1 MKGGGLCPD
10 LSFPHQGT
18 EFTPYTWGSD
28 GGVASMFGDSR
39 CGFFIEVGEPAQGDT
54 PRNDYFIN
62 IKNDSKLG
70 GVPQIEQITE
80 QTTKLEGTK
89 KIELSQLQLNMEK
102 NPITN
107 LDNYFA
113 DKKQP
118 YSVIQLQKDGKMT
131 RFELPKAPTPTVVE
145 DESTK
150 TTTDV
155 EGDRFT
161 IKQDIEKV
169 THKGVE
175 VLKTVGPVKLFD
187 KNDKEVDKMEGEE
200 EKTEEVGE
208 IVNKGNVA
216 KVLCLPISTKLGS
229 AEDTKELFNLSD
241 NSRRLAEITK
251 EDEGLKTTRG
261 TDHLKNKMYELHRSL
276 DVLFMK
282 IDGETSKIN
291 SKRSSDKV
299 IGNTGNNEVFKLVLD
314 IDTSLRDSIN
324 NYRVI
329 FDNLNTADTPQGTL
343 DDFKK
348 QLLNIDILKGI
359 VEDLKSKI
367 FLNLNDPKESLPDLN
382 KPLEGEKLYKFCSA
396 IQIKIV
402 ALTTLLG
409 KVTSLKKDDEGQ
421 LIVVE
426 KNGEKELS
434 DSVLNERERTKHYFI
449 ASKLNFSGSMKDL
462 SVKERASDL
471 ARNTSILRRNIRQGV
486 ENTSIQGIGKGIG
499 KAASKGVG
507 KAKGFMS
514 YFTNTQKKQPAA
526 SAAAP
531 AAATEGP
538 VPANATVGGKRK
550 TRKNKARKTRRK
562 VQRKRRQSKKH

>member
-10 LSFPHQGT
+10 LSFDYQGAK
-18 EFTPYTWGSD
+18 FTPYTWGSD

-89 KIELSQLQLNMEK
+89 KIELSQLQLDMEK
-102 NPITN
+102 NPIEN
-107 LDNYFA
+107 LDKYFEEVE
-113 DKKQP
+113 KKP
-118 YSVIQLQKDGKMT
+118 YSVIQFNGTKMT
-131 RFELPKAPTPTVVE
+131 RFKPPKAPAQAAAIVP
-145 DESTK
+145 
-150 TTTDV
+150 TTDV

-169 THKGVE
+169 THNGVD

-200 EKTEEVGE
+200 EKTEKVME

-216 KVLCLPISTKLGS
+216 KVLCLPISLKLGS
-229 AEDTKELFNLSD
+229 AEDTKVLFNLSD

-251 EDEGLKTTRG
+251 EDEGLKATRG

-276 DVLFMK
+276 DVLFMQ
-282 IDGETSKIN
+282 IDGKTSEINETRTK
-291 SKRSSDKV
+291 DKV
-299 IGNTGNNEVFKLVLD
+299 IGNTGGKKGLNLVLD
-314 IDTSLRDSIN
+314 KDTSLSDSIK
-324 NYRVI
+324 NYREI
-329 FDNLNTADTPQGTL
+329 FKNLNPATTPESTL
-343 DDFKK
+343 DDFKNK
-348 QLLNIDILKGI
+348 LLDIDILKGI
-359 VEDLKSKI
+359 VEDLKSNI
-367 FLNLNDPKESLPDLN
+367 FLNLNDPK
-382 KPLEGEKLYKFCSA
+382 KPLPNLEKELNNPLKGEKLYKFCSA
-396 IQIKIV
+396 IQIKVV

-462 SVKERASDL
+462 SVKEHASDL

-499 KAASKGVG
+499 KGISKGVG
-507 KAKGFMS
+507 NAGKGLMS
-514 YFTNTQKKQPAA
+514 FFTKKNQ
-526 SAAAP
+526 
-531 AAATEGP
+531 TEDGTE
-538 VPANATVGGKRK
+538 VPANTTGGGKRK
-550 TRKNKARKTRRK
+550 TRKKKARKTRRK